1 MRVLFAANPHKSV
14 FQYMVPMAWALRTA
28 GHEVR
33 FASQPAF
40 AATITQAGLTAVPVG
55 RDHDRLWAARAAA
68 GGADGAADA
77 GRAGIEPP
85 YDAFTDPEKATWE
98 YLSAGMAT
106 AVGERHRLAAFPM
119 AADLVEFARHWRPD
133 LVIWD
138 PLSYAGPI
146 AAQAVGAAH
155 ARLLF
160 GVDVFGGVRDLFLKL
175 KERRP
180 EGERVDPLAD
190 WLGGYA
196 RKHGGEFTE
205 DMATG
210 HFTIDQFPASL
221 QTEAPGLH
229 YERTQFIPYG
239 GPAVV
244 PDWLRR
250 APERPRVAITMGLS
264 ATDVY
269 SGYTVD
275 TQDVLDSLADLDIE
289 VVATIADSEKAK
301 LKRIPGNARLVPYVP
316 LHALAPTCDAVVH
329 HAGAATLATVA
340 RHPVPHL
347 SLHYHYDQPIL
358 ARKLAEHGAGLEL
371 HTSEATG
378 RAVREH
384 VLRLLDEPSFRER
397 AAALRDE
404 TLALPTPNQLVPRL
418 EELTER
424 HRRATTTTAA

>member
-1 MRVLFAANPHKSV
+1 MRVLFATSPHKSV

-33 FASQPAF
+33 FASRHALTE
-40 AATITQAGLTAVPVG
+40 TITQAGLTAVPVG
-55 RDHDRLWAARAAA
+55 RRGNPFRLLDMVDPQVIADARVGLPTPWDVTEDPARATWA
-68 GGADGAADA
+68 GLLDGY
-77 GRAGIEPP
+77 R
-85 YDAFTDPEKATWE
+85 
-98 YLSAGMAT
+98 L
-106 AVGERHRLAAFPM
+106 AVGSLREDNFPVIG
-119 AADLVEFARHWRPD
+119 DLVAYARYWRPD
-133 LVIWD
+133 LVIWE
-138 PLSYAGPI
+138 PFCYAGPV
-146 AAQAVGAAH
+146 AAEAVGAAH

-160 GVDVFGGVRDLFLKL
+160 GVDVFGVAREHFLRL
-175 KERRP
+175 KERQP
-180 EGERVDPLAD
+180 EDGREDPLAE

-205 DMATG
+205 SMTTG

-221 QTEAPGLH
+221 QTEAPGLA
-229 YERTQFIPYG
+229 YERAQFIPYG

-250 APERPRVAITMGLS
+250 VPERPRVGITMGLT

-275 TQDVLDSLADLDIE
+275 TQGVLDSLADLDIE
-289 VVATIADSEKAK
+289 VVATIADEEKAK
-301 LKRIPGNARLVPYVP
+301 LRRIPGNARLVPYVP
-316 LHALAPTCDAVVH
+316 LHALAPTCDVVVH

-347 SLHYHYDQPIL
+347 SLHYHWDQPIL
-358 ARKLAEHGAGLEL
+358 ARKLAAQGAGLEL
-371 HTSEATG
+371 HTGEATG
-378 RAVREH
+378 RAVRER
-384 VLRLLDEPSFRER
+384 VVRLLTEPSFRER

-418 EELTER
+418 EELTAR
-424 HRRATTTTAA
+424 HRRATTV